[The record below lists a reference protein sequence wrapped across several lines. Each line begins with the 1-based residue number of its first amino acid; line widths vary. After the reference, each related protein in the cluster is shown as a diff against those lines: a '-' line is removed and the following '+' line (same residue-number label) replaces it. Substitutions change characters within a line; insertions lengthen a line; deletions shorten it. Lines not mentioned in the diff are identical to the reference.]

1 MLEGLFSQLAKPTPP
16 IIKVPPVPSHKTQRE
31 PLQATNGGAVP
42 SVPPVP
48 SQKTKVDLS
57 ETDRQKIL
65 FYLDSIGE
73 TDQDIINDLLTECGR
88 NPNALAWA
96 LSWTDRA
103 PVNQQPL
110 QQVVTC
116 RNCSHFKSF
125 NAHGGGAGT
134 CGAGVWTASNC
145 LWGATERRCETYKT
159 KA

>member
-1 MLEGLFSQLAKPTPP
+1 MGALSKIESAGFNVSLVGGNLAVSPASNLTQPQKEFLR
-16 IIKVPPVPSHKTQRE
+16 SHKAEITRE
-31 PLQATNGGAVP
+31 LKAV
-42 SVPPVP
+42 
-48 SQKTKVDLS
+48 TLS

-88 NPNALAWA
+88 NPDALAWA